1 MRRIA
6 LFTFF
11 AILSFSISCFAQQ
24 KGKWGLSISNAN
36 TIGAAYFLEDKM
48 RLSAELGF
56 RSNSSG
62 GSADLSIGVG
72 LWYYLAKV
80 DHMDTFVGGGIGVGS
95 DPGGGQSTG
104 SVSIIGQ
111 YGVEYWVSSRI
122 GVHGYIGLGYGSSGP
137 SGSKTSALS
146 TISGVGLTWLLN

>member
-6 LFTFF
+6 LFTLF

-36 TIGAAYFLEDKM
+36 TIGAAYFLEDKI

-56 RSNSSG
+56 RSNGSG
-62 GSADLSIGVG
+62 GSPDLSIGVG

-80 DHMDTFVGGGIGVGS
+80 DRMNTFLGGGIGVGS
-95 DPGGGQSTG
+95 DARGGQSTG
-104 SVSIIGQ
+104 SVSLMGQ
-111 YGVEYWVSSRI
+111 YG
-122 GVHGYIGLGYGSSGP
+122 
-137 SGSKTSALS
+137 LS
-146 TISGVGLTWLLN
+146 TGFLQKLVSMATSDLVMGVQDHRDQKQVLCQQFLALV